1 MAEYKVPQDVE
12 ADDKLIGPFNF
23 RQFVYLLIVAAL
35 IAIMFGLFQI
45 FPLLAIIP
53 LPPILLLL
61 ALALPLK
68 KDQPMETYL
77 TALISYYLKP
87 RTKVWMPG
95 QRETT
100 IKITAPKIVDKI
112 RTRNISGEE
121 ATHRL
126 SFLADIVDTEG
137 YIIKDAI
144 NKPMREDLV
153 AEANTATDIFETFHF
168 DNLSNVIDKDETN
181 RHQEVVNKLR
191 LAIEKNNSFTSSPSI
206 TTTSTTPLP
215 FTLTL
220 TSSTI
225 TQPLN
230 PTPSS
235 ITVSSPSSVP
245 TSSPPQTSPI
255 PPKPSII
262 ELANN
267 PDFSVET
274 IAKEA
279 KRINRKDEGEVFVSL
294 R

>member
-1 MAEYKVPQDVE
+1 
-12 ADDKLIGPFNF
+12 
-23 RQFVYLLIVAAL
+23 
-35 IAIMFGLFQI
+35 
-45 FPLLAIIP
+45 
-53 LPPILLLL
+53 
-61 ALALPLK
+61 
-68 KDQPMETYL
+68 
-77 TALISYYLKP
+77 
-87 RTKVWMPG
+87 
-95 QRETT
+95 
-100 IKITAPKIVDKI
+100 
-112 RTRNISGEE
+112 
-121 ATHRL
+121 
-126 SFLADIVDTEG
+126 
-137 YIIKDAI
+137 
-144 NKPMREDLV
+144 MREDLV

-215 FTLTL
+215 FTLT
-220 TSSTI
+220 SSTI
-225 TQPLN
+225 TQPPN

>member
-191 LAIEKNNSFTSSPSI
+191 LAIEKNNSFTSSSSI

-215 FTLTL
+215 FTLT
-220 TSSTI
+220 SSTI
-225 TQPLN
+225 AQPPN